1 MVQGS
6 TEPESYGGAV
16 VGSELSGAVHTLP
29 ALPFTPLRLPGPVR
43 SLDRAVRAAD
53 GHTVLISAPAGS
65 GKTVLLADWARRR
78 RPGLAVGWVNLAEFD
93 ADPARLWRAVGAAL
107 GLPDSARAG
116 TIPDTP
122 VDEAAEILAALSDR
136 AGPTV
141 LVVDDAHLIGDPLTL
156 AGLEY
161 FVEHAPE
168 SLTTVIAGRY
178 DPPLRWH
185 ALQMTARLTRVGAG
199 DLAFGEADTAA
210 LLAQHDCH
218 LTAAELATVQEIT
231 CGWAGLV
238 RIAAIH
244 LAAHTGDRDTAIAAL
259 THGPR
264 AVADFL
270 VGELL
275 AALPAEAVEF
285 LLTTAVPDAFSPEL
299 AEHLVGP
306 TAPHT
311 LDLLLR
317 NNFPL
322 EVAARD
328 ETLWYTYHPML
339 RTYLL
344 AERART
350 DPGRSG
356 HVHRECARWFAAA
369 AILPN
374 ALQHV
379 LAEPGQPAL
388 TEFVRDLGPRMVF
401 EGDGGALFRHLD
413 RLEHLADDPFLLL
426 LRIADA
432 VEHADPVRASAL
444 ADLIGER
451 AHRNSVFT
459 TPNLLR
465 PLADAVLC
473 DVGIATGRPPEPPE
487 PPAPTGHPDLDCY
500 IALQTATAHTLA
512 PDTHSWGEPE
522 LRHALALSE
531 RARLHRLTLH
541 ALTRLALAAGLR
553 GALSMMRERACR
565 AVTFAEDHH
574 LNDTAPLAHARVMA
588 ALMSYL
594 QAEDCAHDLE
604 TLPLARRLDG
614 STAPAPG
621 WHAEVL
627 ARLFDFDTAPDRH
640 AVAETLRSDM
650 HRLLDEAPQPATT
663 GGLLIHV
670 AWALLRIRW
679 CETTRRLLDRAVAVL
694 GPRPETTLVEAAL
707 ADRGQRSVATVELV
721 EPLLECD
728 DLHPVSA
735 IHARLLYASA
745 CHRLDRPTATYDAL
759 HRALALAYEDRLVR
773 PFIDVPGIA
782 ELLDQFVGRFGY
794 LDDFVDLVRRR
805 AHTRGDAHTPPLTST
820 ETTVLRQLPSGM
832 TTHSIAADMGVSINT
847 VKTHLRGIYHKLGV
861 RTRAD
866 AITHARTL
874 GLI

>member
-1 MVQGS
+1 MRI
-6 TEPESYGGAV
+6 A
-16 VGSELSGAVHTLP
+16 
-29 ALPFTPLRLPGPVR
+29 GPHAR
-43 SLDRAVRAAD
+43 LDRATRTPN
-53 GHTVLISAPAGS
+53 GHTALICAPAGT
-65 GKTVLLADWARRR
+65 GKTVLVADWARRR
-78 RPGLAVGWVNLAEFD
+78 SDVRIGWVGISDIAAETD
-93 ADPARLWRAVGAAL
+93 RLWQAVGAAL
-107 GLPDSARAG
+107 DLPIATAAHRIPDSPA
-116 TIPDTP
+116 
-122 VDEAAEILAALSDR
+122 DEPAAILSALATRSDP
-136 AGPTV
+136 AV
-141 LVVDDAHLIGDPLTL
+141 LIIDDAHLISDPLTL
-156 AGLEY
+156 SGLEH
-161 FVEHAPE
+161 FVEHAPG
-168 SLTTVIAGRY
+168 SLTIVVVGRH

-185 ALQMTARLTRVGAG
+185 ALEMTARLTRIGPH
-199 DLAFGEADTAA
+199 DLAFGEKHTAE
-210 LLAQHDCH
+210 LLAQHDCR
-218 LTAAELATVQEIT
+218 LTGSELSTIQEIT

-259 THGPR
+259 AQGPH

-275 AALPAEAVEF
+275 DVVSPEALDFLVATSVPDQFCADLAEELVG
-285 LLTTAVPDAFSPEL
+285 TTASR
-299 AEHLVGP
+299 
-306 TAPHT
+306 T

-322 EVAARD
+322 EVVARD
-328 ETLWYTYHPML
+328 GVLWYTYHPML

-344 AERART
+344 AECART
-350 DPGRSG
+350 DPGRSTEL
-356 HVHRECARWFAAA
+356 HRACAHWFTTAGL
-369 AILPN
+369 LPN
-374 ALQHV
+374 ALHHV
-379 LAEPGQPAL
+379 LAEPGRPAL
-388 TEFVRDLGPRMVF
+388 TGFIRDHGPRMVF
-401 EGDGGALFRHLD
+401 EGNGPALFRHLD
-413 RLEHLADDPFLLL
+413 HLEGAADDPFLLL

-432 VEHADPVRASAL
+432 IEHADLVRASAL

-451 AHRNSVFT
+451 AHRNSAYAA
-459 TPNLLR
+459 PNLLR
-465 PLADAVLC
+465 PFTDAVRC
-473 DVGIATGRPPEPPE
+473 DVGVATGRVASGPPPES
-487 PPAPTGHPDLDCY
+487 PAPTGHPDLDCY

-512 PDTHSWGEPE
+512 PGAPSWGEPE

-531 RARLHRLTLH
+531 RVRLHRLTLH
-541 ALTRLALAAGLR
+541 ALTRLALAAGLG
-553 GALSMMRERACR
+553 GALTVMRERACR
-565 AVTFAEDHH
+565 AVAFAEDHH

-594 QAEDCAHDLE
+594 QADDECTRLE
-604 TLPLARRLDG
+604 ILPLARRLDG

-627 ARLFDFDTAPDRH
+627 ARLFDFDTTPDRH
-640 AVAETLRSDM
+640 AVADTLRSEM

-663 GGLLIHV
+663 GGLLVHV
-670 AWALLRIRW
+670 AWALLRVRW
-679 CETTRRLLDRAVAVL
+679 CETTRQLLDRAVAVL

-707 ADRGQRSVATVELV
+707 ADRNQRSVVTVELV
-721 EPLLECD
+721 EPLLERD

-745 CHRLDRPTATYDAL
+745 CHRLDRPTATYEAL
-759 HRALALAYEDRLVR
+759 HRALGLAYADRLVR
-773 PFIDVPGIA
+773 PFLDVPGIS

-805 AHTRGDAHTPPLTST
+805 SRTRGNAPQLTST